1 MSKTCIQTGATT
13 ILVDVGGSV
22 PLVLTG
28 VIQRDTSLNFRKNNC
43 TLVEGEITEQK
54 SYIIVNVTEATPPVG
69 FPVDMNLIGS
79 DIAINKD
86 YVILLLPVNLV

>member
-54 SYIIVNVTEATPPVG
+54 SYIIVNVTEATPP
-69 FPVDMNLIGS
+69 S
-79 DIAINKD
+79 
-86 YVILLLPVNLV
+86 VNGKIKCTKNGH